1 MRSEKIR
8 APYMHRNHMKYI
20 AWILVWSILIWWVW
34 IFFERYLHIME
45 MMIAWKSIS
54 IEAKLISG
62 ASCVSWRSR
71 LGHYPKDLWWTSLI
85 SIECT
90 LLYSKIY
97 YGSLARLRRI
107 TIYIQVVEKSWS
119 MWTPNSILKYTIVII
134 FMASLFWKIPKL
146 KLNFWWYSFKCCAK
160 TEVAHRNSEKIIFR
174 PEHLRLFP
182 HEYSECFLCAIT

>member
-1 MRSEKIR
+1 
-8 APYMHRNHMKYI
+8 
-20 AWILVWSILIWWVW
+20 
-34 IFFERYLHIME
+34 ME

-85 SIECT
+85 SIECA

-119 MWTPNSILKYTIVII
+119 MCTPNSILKYIIVII
-134 FMASLFWKIPKL
+134 FMAPLFWKIPKL
-146 KLNFWWYSFKCCAK
+146 TLNFWWYSFKYCAK
-160 TEVAHRNSEKIIFR
+160 MEVAHRNSEMTIFR
-174 PEHLRLFP
+174 AEPHKGFSLMISNKKWNPMKFQTHFPSSFFNYFWLRQ
-182 HEYSECFLCAIT
+182 